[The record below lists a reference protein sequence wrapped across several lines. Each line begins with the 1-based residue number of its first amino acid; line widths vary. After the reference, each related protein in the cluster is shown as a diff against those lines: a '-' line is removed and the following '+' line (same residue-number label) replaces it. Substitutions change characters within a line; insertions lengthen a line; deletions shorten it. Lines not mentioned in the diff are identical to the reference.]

1 MRFVDTSVLL
11 YAACQAPQES
21 AKRRRA
27 LEVLDEA
34 DMALSVHVLQE
45 FYYQATRRG
54 RQGRL
59 TQGQAQ
65 RFPLPLRLY
74 PVQSMTPAIFD
85 HAAAISRRF
94 QISYWDSA
102 IIAAAHSLGC
112 EVVYSE
118 DLNAGQGYD
127 GLRVVNP
134 FREEV
139 DLNRISAGQE

>member
-1 MRFVDTSVLL
+1 MRFVDTNILL
-11 YAACQAPQES
+11 YAACEVPQES

-34 DMALSVHVLQE
+34 DLAFSVQVLQE
-45 FYYQATRRG
+45 FYYQATRRS

-59 TQGQAQ
+59 TQEQAM
-65 RFPLPLRLY
+65 RFLQPLRLY
-74 PVQSMTPAIFD
+74 PVQSMTPAIFN
-85 HAAAISRRF
+85 AAVAISRRF

-118 DLNAGQGYD
+118 DLNAGQDYD
-127 GLRVVNP
+127 GLQVVNP

-139 DLNRISAGQE
+139 VAR